1 MPPNKRRR
9 RTSSG
14 QTSKPWSWLIA
25 GLLVGAL
32 VMFLPSLQNWLPWIG
47 KSADNTPPVENAIEA
62 QKASTEQSTTPRFE
76 FYTLLPKME
85 VAVPEPKPLSSQQQ
99 PKPQPKAP
107 PEPSPKPTPKPSPSK
122 SVPSQVYVLQ
132 AGSFRSYA
140 QADKRKADLALMGV
154 EATIQTVTIGNSK
167 TWHRVRIGPS
177 SNLPNLQR
185 IRQQLR
191 KNQIECQMFKV
202 KS

>member
-1 MPPNKRRR
+1 MPPNTRRR
-9 RTSSG
+9 RTSSS
-14 QTSKPWSWLIA
+14 QTPPRWPWLIA

-32 VMFLPSLQNWLPWIG
+32 IMFLPSLQNWLPWIR
-47 KSADNTPPVENAIEA
+47 KSADHTPAIENTIEA
-62 QKASTEQSTTPRFE
+62 KKINTEQSPPPQFE

-85 VAVPEPKPLSSQQQ
+85 VAVPEPKPLSPQQQ
-99 PKPQPKAP
+99 PKPQPKRP
-107 PEPSPKPTPKPSPSK
+107 PEPSPTPKPSPSK

-140 QADKRKADLALMGV
+140 QADQRKADLALMGV
-154 EATIQTVTIGNSK
+154 EATIQTVTIDNNK

-177 SNLPNLQR
+177 TNLPNLQR
-185 IRQQLR
+185 IRRQLR